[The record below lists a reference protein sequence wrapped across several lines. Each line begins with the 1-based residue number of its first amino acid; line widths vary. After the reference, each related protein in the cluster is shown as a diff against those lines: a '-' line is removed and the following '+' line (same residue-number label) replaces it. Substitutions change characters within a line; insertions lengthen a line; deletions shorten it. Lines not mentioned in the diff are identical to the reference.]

1 MENVTLRGMVAAG
14 FRLVSVVL
22 LIAATV
28 LTCLEVIVLTTVSPL
43 DPQRAA
49 QLLLLIA
56 VVPVVWAIVALR
68 AASHVLDGG
77 SASIR

>member
-56 VVPVVWAIVALR
+56 VVPVVWAIVVLR
-68 AASHVLDGG
+68 AANHVLDGG